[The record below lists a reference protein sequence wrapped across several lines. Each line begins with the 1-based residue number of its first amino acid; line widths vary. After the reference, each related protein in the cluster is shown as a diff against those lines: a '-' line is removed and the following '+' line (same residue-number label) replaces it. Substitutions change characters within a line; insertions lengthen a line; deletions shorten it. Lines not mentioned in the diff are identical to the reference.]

1 MAGVDTLEAYEEE
14 LWDLMRRMSN
24 DLTHEEIDYIV
35 AQVSAQLGI
44 MEYAKEA
51 LPGFIKTA

>member
-1 MAGVDTLEAYEEE
+1 MIEAYELE
-14 LWDLMRRMSN
+14 LWDLMRRMSD
-24 DLTHEEIDYIV
+24 DLSPEEIDYIV

-44 MEYAKEA
+44 MDYAKEA